1 MGAHSIRFR
10 NYTAAD
16 LDACGNI
23 AREVWPMSPAIAI
36 GLRTDMMVRNW
47 IGSVVASSSWAEL
60 AEDEHGVFGMLF
72 GNVKG
77 QPAFG
82 THHSPIVMEMRMV
95 LSLVFGSYG
104 SFARM
109 FRLMASFMMTELK
122 LLLYMPQTDAEIT
135 MLVVEGAHRGKG
147 IGKKFV
153 QRFIDAAK
161 SQGARSIS
169 LYTDDQTSNWG
180 FYEAFGF
187 KQVKKFYD
195 NGTSRYSG
203 KHAIGMIYRID
214 LS

>member
-1 MGAHSIRFR
+1 MEVHSIRLR

-16 LDACGNI
+16 LDACGNL
-23 AREVWPMSPAIAI
+23 AREAWPMPPGIAI
-36 GLRTDMMVRNW
+36 GLRTDMMIGNW
-47 IGSVVASSSWAEL
+47 IGSSVASSSWAEV
-60 AEDEHGVFGMLF
+60 AEDEHGVVGMLF

-77 QPAFG
+77 QPAIG
-82 THHSPIVMEMRMV
+82 THHSPIWMEMRMI

-109 FRLMASFMMTELK
+109 FRLMASFMMTDLK
-122 LLLYMPQTDAEIT
+122 LLLYDPRTDAEIT
-135 MLVVEGAHRGKG
+135 MLIVGGAHRGKG
-147 IGKKFV
+147 LGKKFV

-169 LYTDDQTSNWG
+169 LYTDDQMSNWG